1 MTRYEIMLRVMEHCA
16 MDDCAGHVC
25 PHYEVDNCLKAL
37 HAEVAALLKE
47 RRGGDLI
54 DREEAVDGIVGL
66 QTRPG
71 LPEMICSTD
80 VVDVLRE
87 MPCADPECGALRRI
101 IDGLGCF
108 TTKQHPCGDC
118 AFNPKPGM
126 SWPYGCDKGQRDI
139 VDAACRALSA
149 LDSFIRTDWGGAD
162 DGTGKGA

>member
-1 MTRYEIMLRVMEHCA
+1 VTRYEIMLRVMEYCA

-47 RRGGDLI
+47 RRDGDLI
-54 DREEAVDGIVGL
+54 DREAAVDGIVGL
-66 QTRPG
+66 QTKPG

-87 MPCADPECGALRRI
+87 MPGADPGRGALRRI

-108 TTKQHPCGDC
+108 TTRQHPCREC
-118 AFNPKPGM
+118 AFNPAPGM

-139 VDAACRALSA
+139 VDAARRALTA